1 MGDDDMRAFR
11 VAVAATGLG
20 IALSA
25 GSASAQSPGYD
36 GNYIGPR
43 ILVGEHVGN
52 RSNPHPCEAQ
62 HMTAVHVQGGRFKW
76 QMSSGLVDV
85 TVGADGSFSAN
96 NGGWTLTGRITGGHF
111 TADYEAGLCSFH
123 YDLPKQSG

>member
-1 MGDDDMRAFR
+1 MRAFR
-11 VAVAATGLG
+11 VAVAAGGLG

-25 GSASAQSPGYD
+25 GSAGAQSPGYD

-52 RSNPHPCEAQ
+52 RANPHACEAQ
-62 HMTAVHVQGGRFKW
+62 HMTAVHVQGGQFKW
-76 QMSSGLVDV
+76 QMPNGLVEV
-85 TVGADGSFSAN
+85 TVGADGSFSASS
-96 NGGWTLTGRITGGHF
+96 GGASLSGRITGGHF
-111 TADYEAGLCSFH
+111 TGDYEAVLCSFH